1 MSTEQQLA
9 AVVSAANNLTGVVTG
24 KIGEIDKALE
34 AAQRTY
40 REQIA
45 SLDQRL
51 PRLALTQNFS
61 MAPDATGNLIE
72 GWDIHQQVTTKKLRA
87 ITTLSQEAGRP
98 QADIDFMRQVQA
110 DVREQFPDFD
120 IRASEYWRNVIH
132 VWQMKWSS
140 NTGGAAWLAYPRSV
154 DDGKVSGGRPLI
166 LNSSLTIGAFV
177 RIVSGEVNNAW
188 CTGAEKGKWRW
199 CSVVMQPTRM
209 FGHYWFI
216 HPMCITADGEVEVM
230 LAGACTGVVTHPADW
245 SYMLALD

>member
-1 MSTEQQLA
+1 LSTEQQLA

-24 KIGEIDKALE
+24 KIGEIDRALE
-34 AAQRTY
+34 VAQRTY

-72 GWDIHQQVTTKKLRA
+72 GWDIHQQVTTTKLRTVTSA
-87 ITTLSQEAGRP
+87 SQKAGRP
-98 QADIDFMRQVQA
+98 SADVDFMQQVQA

-120 IRASEYWRNVIH
+120 IRAAEYWRNGIH
-132 VWQMKWSS
+132 VWQMKWTD
-140 NTGGAAWLAYPRSV
+140 NTVSAWLAYPRSV
-154 DDGKVSGGRPLI
+154 DDGKLSGGRPL
-166 LNSSLTIGAFV
+166 LMNSTVTIGAFV
-177 RIVSGEVNNAW
+177 RLIDGEISGAW
-188 CTGAEKGKWRW
+188 STGAEKGKWRW

-209 FGHYWFI
+209 FGHYWVI
-216 HPMCITADGEVEVM
+216 HPMCFTANGVVEVM

-245 SYMLALD
+245 SCMLALG